1 MVLTWHPE
9 IFGESP
15 KVSVYSKHFTL
26 YSMLS
31 ATCDSYVSGN
41 FLQINIRMLLLLS
54 TQTRTWER
62 GMNGWMWKC
71 EKYYLNVC
79 HVDYEKKRGGGGQI
93 KGEKQMQLP
102 SHTLS
107 DTHTFHAKEWKH
119 ILLWLKVNCNL
130 RKRKC
135 HFSNLYFEIKIK
147 MIHVQSDSS
156 FFFLRKSSN
165 SQITVLQLNDFS
177 KCWPGNSEADYSNF
191 AVAAYLHA
199 EEQGFIQTQSEQ
211 ITTNNKDFGL
221 LFCLVPA

>member
-1 MVLTWHPE
+1 
-9 IFGESP
+9 
-15 KVSVYSKHFTL
+15 
-26 YSMLS
+26 
-31 ATCDSYVSGN
+31 
-41 FLQINIRMLLLLS
+41 
-54 TQTRTWER
+54 
-62 GMNGWMWKC
+62 MWKILFKC
-71 EKYYLNVC
+71 VPCRLW
-79 HVDYEKKRGGGGQI
+79 KKKGRGGGQI